1 MKIGLR
7 YKFIGIT
14 LLSALPFLLYAIIHY
29 HNAVTDN
36 KDRTISRNQSVAEET
51 AEKVADFI
59 NSSQSVLYSLALH
72 PAIINNDSK
81 KCDEIFGQLLP
92 LYPAHDNIL
101 VADMNGRNF
110 GSGLDPKK
118 ARNLNY
124 SDREWFRRGSKGVSY
139 VSDLYSSKLLHNPVF
154 MITMPV
160 FESSGPQK
168 SVLGF
173 PVNLLKLK
181 EHLTELEKIDKT
193 AYFCI
198 IDNKGIILIDSN
210 NSGTV
215 GTPFKQEPLLKKISK
230 RLTGS
235 LVDTDQTGTEH
246 FYSHATVSTTGWKVL
261 VGKPS
266 STVYAEANIEA
277 LRHLIFFI
285 LICLTGGLSS
295 IWYSRKLG
303 GRIEAIVNGL
313 NEVAA
318 GNYSCHLIIPGN
330 DEIARASDAFNRMT
344 AERGKHLNEIKTLTE
359 SLERRVQIRTAELLN
374 SKNELEAFSYAVSH
388 DLHAPVRHILA
399 FTRILME
406 EHSQELSSECMDH
419 LQRIN
424 RAGENMKEMITHL
437 LDLSRLN
444 RQEITRIMVNISA
457 LSKTIVADLTEAES
471 DRSVKTVIAEGLTTY
486 ADPTLLRIV
495 LHNLIGN
502 AWKFTRK
509 CPSAEIEIGETV
521 INEIRCFFVKDNGCG
536 FDMSYSEKLFAP
548 FQRLHSPEEFE
559 GTGIGLATVMR
570 IIQRHG
576 GKLWAE
582 STPGKGAVFYFTIM
596 SLDA

>member
-29 HNAVTDN
+29 HNAVNDN
-36 KDRTISRNQSVAEET
+36 KNSTITRNLSVAEET

-92 LYPAHDNIL
+92 LYPAHENIL

-110 GSGLDPKK
+110 GSALDPKTAHK
-118 ARNLNY
+118 FSYL
-124 SDREWFRRGSKGVSY
+124 DREWFKRGSKGVSY
-139 VSDLYSSKLLHNPVF
+139 VSDLYSSKLLNNPVF

-160 FESSGPQK
+160 FDSSGTQK

-173 PVNLLKLK
+173 PVNVLKLK
-181 EHLTELEKIDKT
+181 EHLTELEKIDSSSR
-193 AYFCI
+193 FCL
-198 IDNKGIILIDSN
+198 IDAKGTILIDSSN
-210 NSGTV
+210 DGAV
-215 GTPFKQEPLLKKISK
+215 GTPFKQQSFLKKISK
-230 RLTGS
+230 TLAGS
-235 LVDTDQTGTEH
+235 LVDTDQTGAEY
-246 FYSHATVSTTGWKVL
+246 FYSHATVSNTGWKVL
-261 VGKPS
+261 VGIPS
-266 STVYAEANIEA
+266 STVYSEANVGA
-277 LRHLIFFI
+277 FSHLIFFI

-295 IWYSRKLG
+295 IWLSRKLG
-303 GRIEAIVNGL
+303 GRIETIVNGL

-318 GNYSCHLIIPGN
+318 GNYNCHLTISGH
-330 DEIARASDAFNRMT
+330 DEIAQAGDAFNRMVD
-344 AERGKHLNEIKTLTE
+344 ESGKYQKEIRGLAA
-359 SLERRVQIRTAELLN
+359 SLERKVQIRTAELLN

-399 FTRILME
+399 FTRILLE
-406 EHSQELSSECMDH
+406 EHSKELSPECMGH

-437 LDLSRLN
+437 LDLSKLN
-444 RQEITRIMVNISA
+444 RQEISRIMVNISA
-457 LSKTIVADLTEAES
+457 LSKTIVTDLTEAES
-471 DRSVKTVIAEGLTTY
+471 DRSVKTVIADGLTTY
-486 ADPTLLRIV
+486 ADPTLIRIV
-495 LHNLIGN
+495 LQNLIGN

-509 CPSAEIEIGETV
+509 CPSPKIEIGETV
-521 INEIRCFFVKDNGCG
+521 VNEIRCFFVKDNGCG

-570 IIQRHG
+570 IVQRHG
-576 GKLWAE
+576 GRLWAE
-582 STPGKGAVFYFTIM
+582 STPGEGAVFYFTIM